1 MYKTQEH
8 NNFIYTF
15 RQYKYTIFNKH
26 RKGRSNNKKKTCN
39 YEQIEFLC
47 VQTPFQ
53 GGTLYHLKGSLF
65 QINQKTANDKQKII
79 AIINLCL

>member
-26 RKGRSNNKKKTCN
+26 RKGRSNNKKKHVTMN
-39 YEQIEFLC
+39 
-47 VQTPFQ
+47 
-53 GGTLYHLKGSLF
+53 K
-65 QINQKTANDKQKII
+65 
-79 AIINLCL
+79 